1 MNIII
6 MLLLISLLIIV
17 HELGHFLAS
26 KMFGLR
32 ISKFGLGLPF
42 GPTLYKKKFGHT
54 TFIIHS
60 FLLGGYVSFPDDNA
74 PENKKEFDDEDE
86 EKLPDDSPMLF
97 KNKNGF
103 QQAII
108 LSAGVIF
115 NVVFA
120 IILTFATALYY
131 GKLPSG
137 NYEVKVHSVMSAKD
151 TSNIAKK
158 GIKTGDIVYSLNGIK
173 ITSYQQFF
181 FIVQNSK
188 PYDGYVSKSDRDR
201 VLTEIIKLNNL
212 KDENETLLKG
222 QKLYLPKTFKEE
234 KFVVDEDTSKGFKTY
249 KNKQIKLNKKEL
261 ALNKELRGKNS
272 VLLAFETTPISL
284 ANAISDNYKPLDMV
298 VLRNGKKVEFKNLI
312 PDSNGVFGIR
322 TTYKQFD
329 TKVNSPKDAI
339 SATNKYIIDN
349 TRLMLSGLCQ
359 LITGK
364 ISMNDM
370 HGIVAITKIGGDI
383 IEKKGFMDGLLLTS
397 LISINLAIF
406 NILPIPALDGGQ
418 LFFLILEKITRRKF
432 DESVMEKVNSVFFY
446 ALLALMIFIVF
457 NDISAIITKK
467 F

>member
-1 MNIII
+1 
-6 MLLLISLLIIV
+6 
-17 HELGHFLAS
+17 
-26 KMFGLR
+26 MF
-32 ISKFGLGLPF
+32 
-42 GPTLYKKKFGHT
+42 
-54 TFIIHS
+54 
-60 FLLGGYVSFPDDNA
+60 
-74 PENKKEFDDEDE
+74 
-86 EKLPDDSPMLF
+86 
-97 KNKNGF
+97 
-103 QQAII
+103 Q
-108 LSAGVIF
+108 
-115 NVVFA
+115 
-120 IILTFATALYY
+120 
-131 GKLPSG
+131 
-137 NYEVKVHSVMSAKD
+137 
-151 TSNIAKK
+151 
-158 GIKTGDIVYSLNGIK
+158 
-173 ITSYQQFF
+173 
-181 FIVQNSK
+181 
-188 PYDGYVSKSDRDR
+188 SDRDR